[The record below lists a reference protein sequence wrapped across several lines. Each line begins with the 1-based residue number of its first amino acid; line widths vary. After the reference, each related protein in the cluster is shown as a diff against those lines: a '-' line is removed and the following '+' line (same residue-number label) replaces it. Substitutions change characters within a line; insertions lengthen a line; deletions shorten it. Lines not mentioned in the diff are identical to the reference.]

1 MMSFL
6 ARLLRRW
13 GFIRP
18 QDYGLILTDDGRVIP
33 ASDLG
38 HQFEP
43 PSWVSVAVPIAP
55 CLPGAVSLSPATQ
68 ENCARREVT
77 LSAAVPPPPV
87 SAAAPAANR
96 ADSEDDEWQWKM
108 ALARA
113 KAEAVNDDRATEPD
127 DQPAA
132 EPALEVAPRA
142 AVLPLR
148 PIPARAA
155 PAEPG
160 TTPVTPPGP
169 GLGPRLRAGTPRPRP
184 GQASVQ
190 NQDQVGCATLARPPR
205 GTRPSPVGDDTRPD
219 LDIRD
224 FAETEATI
232 DRTIPSA
239 PPPMDND
246 THVDIDIATR
256 RKPASLPPDDKPL
269 PRLSA
274 ILSSRTKRT
283 G

>member
-1 MMSFL
+1 MSFL

-160 TTPVTPPGP
+160 TTP
-169 GLGPRLRAGTPRPRP
+169 
-184 GQASVQ
+184 
-190 NQDQVGCATLARPPR
+190 R